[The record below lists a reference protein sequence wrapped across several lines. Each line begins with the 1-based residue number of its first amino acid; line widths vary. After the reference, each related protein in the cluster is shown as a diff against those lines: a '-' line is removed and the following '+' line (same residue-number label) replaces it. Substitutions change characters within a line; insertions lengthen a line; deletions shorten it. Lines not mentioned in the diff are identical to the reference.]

1 MLDTAWKAVLP
12 QVITRRTVEP
22 LYHPHIPNI
31 LITDPESAERT
42 LRRLR
47 ILGFG

>member
-22 LYHPHIPNI
+22 LYHRHIPGMR
-31 LITDPESAERT
+31 ITDLESTERT